1 MKRVLTVLVLG
12 AIGGIGAHLGYL
24 QAHRPCTDPTLACE
38 LAWIR
43 DELDLTQ
50 GQYATLQDLHQ
61 MSEPRLEALA
71 GQMTMMR
78 QQFIEFEAQRRGTG
92 EIDFI
97 EFSQFIRDRDL
108 VEEECETSTRA
119 LILASVGLM
128 EPDQRE
134 RYLTLID
141 VGAEDPPTQS
151 L

>member
-1 MKRVLTVLVLG
+1 MKRVLTVLMLG
-12 AIGGIGAHLGYL
+12 AIGGIGAHLGYF
-24 QAHRPCTDPTLACE
+24 QAHRPCNDPTLACE

-50 GQYATLQDLHQ
+50 RQYATLQDLHQ

-71 GQMTMMR
+71 GQMAMMR
-78 QQFIEFEAQRRGTG
+78 QQFLDFEAQRRGTG

-97 EFSQFIRDRDL
+97 EFSQFIRSREQ
-108 VEEECETSTRA
+108 VEEECETSTRD
-119 LILASVGLM
+119 LILASVDLM

-134 RYLTLID
+134 RYLSMIE
-141 VGAEDPPTQS
+141 VGADFPLTQS